1 VSRCRYCEAE
11 TAPGKLS
18 CEVCARGEARGRQAR
33 DWQVP
38 IDQCPWASGRADMV
52 EVYGDPRDFHG
63 LTTCAWC
70 HGWAERELGLYREA
84 CRRGTA

>member
-1 VSRCRYCEAE
+1 MSRCRYCEAE

>member
-1 VSRCRYCEAE
+1 MTGCRYCEAATE
-11 TAPGKLS
+11 GQRLCLA
-18 CEVCARGEARGRQAR
+18 CERGEARGRQAR

-38 IDQCPWASGRADMV
+38 LEHCPWATGRRDMV

-70 HGWAERELGLYREA
+70 HGWAERELELYRQACEQGEA
-84 CRRGTA
+84 